1 MVQRGRLGLGLGM
14 AALAAAGLPVAA
26 LAKAQANGQ
35 PASILPAAP
44 AQQKPAPQQT
54 PAAAPQIQPAPV
66 ATATPGAAQTPQPAP
81 TPVPVPI
88 SQLKVLPID
97 EPVMA
102 WSKGNAQALLAVIE
116 KIDAEGLIPADY
128 QPEKLRAAIAAG
140 EGTALDAQAS
150 KSFAWLAEDM
160 RDGRTRMQSR
170 LQWYVIDRDV
180 ETNSITQL
188 MTSALASGDVGGT
201 IMGLAPT
208 HPDYA
213 ALKALYAATP
223 KTDKARKTIQI
234 NLDRWRWLPR
244 EMGKYYLLTN
254 LPEFQLRLTVDNSII
269 RSYRTVVGKPGKTAT
284 PNLAETV
291 QNVVFNPTWTVPQS
305 IVVGEGL
312 GARLLANPRQAA
324 RENYKVTKNKDGT
337 VTVVQQPGDG
347 NSLGRMK
354 IDMPNPHAI
363 YLHDTPSKSL
373 FNTPVRAYSH
383 GCVRTE
389 RAVEL
394 GMTIAILGAGLTP
407 EQAVQHNLSGKYTKV
422 PLTKTFPVYLTY
434 FTMATGI
441 DGKMGKF
448 ADIYG
453 RDVPVLASFAKPR
466 EAWNGQRQTS
476 EKVVKLDNPL

>member
-1 MVQRGRLGLGLGM
+1 L
-14 AALAAAGLPVAA
+14 ALAALLAMPVAA
-26 LAKAQANGQ
+26 GAAAQPQN
-35 PASILPAAP
+35 ILPPSPAPTAAP
-44 AQQKPAPQQT
+44 TTAPAVP
-54 PAAAPQIQPAPV
+54 PAPV
-66 ATATPGAAQTPQPAP
+66 PA
-81 TPVPVPI
+81 VPAVA
-88 SQLKVLPID
+88 PID

-102 WSKGNAQALLAVIE
+102 WTGADAAALLGVIE
-116 KIDAEGLIPADY
+116 KIDADGLNPADY
-128 QPEKLRAAIAAG
+128 EPERLRAAIATGPGA
-140 EGTALDAQAS
+140 ALDAQAS
-150 KSFAWLAEDM
+150 RSFAWLVEDM
-160 RDGRTRMQSR
+160 RDGRTRMTDR
-170 LQWYVIDRDV
+170 LQWFVVDPDV
-180 ETNSITQL
+180 DKSP
-188 MTSALASGDVGGT
+188 TSALMKAALENHDVAGT
-201 IMGLAPT
+201 IAGIAPT

-213 ALKALYAATP
+213 ALKALLAATP
-223 KTDKARKTIQI
+223 ATQKAARNLIRI

-284 PNLAETV
+284 PNLAEQV

-312 GARLLANPRQAA
+312 GARLWGNPKQAA
-324 RENYKVTKNKDGT
+324 REGYKVTKAKDGT
-337 VTVVQQPGDG
+337 ITVVQQPGDR

-363 YLHDTPSKSL
+363 YLHDTPSKAL

-394 GMTIAILGAGLTP
+394 GMTMAILGAGITP
-407 EQAVQHNLSGKYTKV
+407 QQAVDYNMSGKYTKV
-422 PLTKTFPVYLTY
+422 PMTKTFPVYLTY

-453 RDVPVLASFAKPR
+453 RDVPVLASFAKARAP
-466 EAWNGQRQTS
+466 WTGQRTS
-476 EKVVKLDNPL
+476 TEKVIKLDNPL

>member
-1 MVQRGRLGLGLGM
+1 MVHRGKTGLGFGVGL
-14 AALAAAGLPVAA
+14 AALGAVCLPGTASAAQNAA
-26 LAKAQANGQ
+26 QPATPPAQKPATGQ
-35 PASILPAAP
+35 PVSILPAP
-44 AQQKPAPQQT
+44 TAQPT
-54 PAAAPQIQPAPV
+54 PAATATPAPQIQPAPV
-66 ATATPGAAQTPQPAP
+66 AAPVP
-81 TPVPVPI
+81 TPPAMPT
-88 SQLKVLPID
+88 VLPVD

-102 WSKGNAQALLAVIE
+102 WPVADAQALLAVIE
-116 KIDAEGLIPADY
+116 KVDADGLIPADY
-128 QPEKLRAAIAAG
+128 EPAKLRAAIAAG
-140 EGTALDAQAS
+140 PGAALDAQAS

-170 LQWYVIDRDV
+170 LQWYVVDKDV
-180 ETNSITQL
+180 EKSSISGV
-188 MTSALASGDVGGT
+188 MAAALANHDIAGT
-201 IMGLAPT
+201 IAALAPT
-208 HPDYA
+208 HPDYV
-213 ALKALYAATP
+213 ALKALYVATP
-223 KTDKARKTIQI
+223 KADKARKLIQI

-254 LPEFQLRLTVDNSII
+254 LPEFQLRLTVDNTII

-312 GARLLANPRQAA
+312 GARLWANPKAAA
-324 RENYKVTKNKDGT
+324 RENYKITKNKDGT
-337 VTVVQQPGDG
+337 FTVVQQPGDG

-363 YLHDTPSKSL
+363 YLHDTPSKAL

-394 GMTIAILGAGLTP
+394 GMTMAILGAGLTP
-407 EQAVQHNLSGKYTKV
+407 EQAVQYSLSGKYTKV
-422 PLTKTFPVYLTY
+422 PMTKTFPVYLTY

-466 EAWNGQRQTS
+466 EAWNGQRTTS
-476 EKVVKLDNPL
+476 EKVIKLDNPL

>member
-1 MVQRGRLGLGLGM
+1 MAFRGNSGLGLGGTL
-14 AALAAAGLPVAA
+14 AALAMASL
-26 LAKAQANGQ
+26 
-35 PASILPAAP
+35 PASAI
-44 AQQKPAPQQT
+44 AQTVTQTAPQPQST
-54 PAAAPQIQPAPV
+54 PSAVPD
-66 ATATPGAAQTPQPAP
+66 AAQPVPAL
-81 TPVPVPI
+81 TPVPAPPPKP
-88 SQLKVLPID
+88 SETAPLPV
-97 EPVMA
+97 EKPVMA
-102 WSKGNAQALLAVIE
+102 WNVEQASQLASVIE
-116 KIDAEGLIPADY
+116 KIGAEGLIPADY
-128 QPEKLRAAIAAG
+128 EPDKLRAAILAG
-140 EGTALDAQAS
+140 PGTALDEQAS
-150 KSFAWLAEDM
+150 RSFTWLAEDM

-170 LQWYVIDRDV
+170 LQWYLVDKDV
-180 ETNSITQL
+180 DTNSVTGL
-188 MTSALASGDVGGT
+188 MTKALETGDVTGT

-223 KTDKARKTIQI
+223 KANKAARALIQV

-254 LPEFQLRLTVDNSII
+254 LPEFQLRLTVDNNII
-269 RSYRTVVGKPGKTAT
+269 RSYKTVVGKPGRTAT
-284 PNLAETV
+284 PNLAEQV
-291 QNVVFNPTWTVPQS
+291 EAVVFNPTWTVPQS

-312 GARLLANPRQAA
+312 GPRLLANPKQAA
-324 RENYKVTKNKDGT
+324 REGYKVTKLKDGMI
-337 VTVVQQPGDG
+337 VVVQQPGDG

-363 YLHDTPSKSL
+363 YLHDTPSKAL

-394 GMTIAILGAGLTP
+394 GMTMAILGAGLTP
-407 EQAVQHNLSGKYTKV
+407 QQAVDYNLSGKYTKV
-422 PLTKTFPVYLTY
+422 PMTKTFPVYLTY

-466 EAWNGQRQTS
+466 EPWNGQRITS
-476 EKVVKLDNPL
+476 EKVIKLDNPI

>member
-1 MVQRGRLGLGLGM
+1 MAHRGIGVTGSHAGSLVF
-14 AALAAAGLPVAA
+14 AALLAMPGAAA
-26 LAKAQANGQ
+26 AQPQN
-35 PASILPAAP
+35 ILPPAP
-44 AQQKPAPQQT
+44 APTATPAPA
-54 PAAAPQIQPAPV
+54 PAVPPAPV
-66 ATATPGAAQTPQPAP
+66 ATPTVPA
-81 TPVPVPI
+81 VPAVA
-88 SQLKVLPID
+88 PID
-97 EPVMA
+97 EPVMT
-102 WSKGNAQALLAVIE
+102 WSRADAAALLGAIE
-116 KIDAEGLIPADY
+116 KVDADGLISSDY
-128 QPEKLRAAIAAG
+128 EPDKLRAAIAAG
-140 EGTALDAQAS
+140 EGAALDAQAS
-150 KSFAWLAEDM
+150 RSFAWLVEDM
-160 RDGRTRMQSR
+160 RDGRTRMTDR
-170 LQWYVIDRDV
+170 LQWFVVDPDV
-180 ETNSITQL
+180 DKHP
-188 MTSALASGDVGGT
+188 TSALMTAALASHDVAGT
-201 IMGLAPT
+201 IAGIAPN

-213 ALKALYAATP
+213 ALKAQLAATP
-223 KTDKARKTIQI
+223 AAQKAARSLIRI

-284 PNLAETV
+284 PNLAEQV

-312 GARLLANPRQAA
+312 GPRLWGNPRQAA
-324 RENYKVTKNKDGT
+324 REGYKVTKAKDGT
-337 VTVVQQPGDG
+337 ITVVQQPGDR

-363 YLHDTPSKSL
+363 YLHDTPSKAL

-394 GMTIAILGAGLTP
+394 GMTMAILGAGLTP
-407 EQAVQHNLSGKYTKV
+407 QQAVDYNLSGKYTKV
-422 PLTKTFPVYLTY
+422 PMTKIFPVYLTY

-453 RDVPVLASFAKPR
+453 RDVPVLASFAKARAP
-466 EAWNGQRQTS
+466 WTGQRTS
-476 EKVVKLDNPL
+476 TEKVIKLDNPL

>member
-1 MVQRGRLGLGLGM
+1 MVNRVIMGLGLGVGM
-14 AALAAAGLPVAA
+14 AALAAAGLPGTAFAA
-26 LAKAQANGQ
+26 QQQHQ
-35 PASILPAAP
+35 PVSILPEP
-44 AQQKPAPQQT
+44 TPQPSPTAQPSN
-54 PAAAPQIQPAPV
+54 APQIQPAPV
-66 ATATPGAAQTPQPAP
+66 ATPSPTATPTPTPPAP
-81 TPVPVPI
+81 TTPM
-88 SQLKVLPID
+88 VLPID

-102 WSKGNAQALLAVIE
+102 WTMDDAKALLGVIE
-116 KIDAEGLIPADY
+116 KIGADGLIPADY
-128 QPEKLRAAIAAG
+128 QPEKLRTAMLAG
-140 EGTALDAQAS
+140 PGAELDAQAS
-150 KSFAWLAEDM
+150 RAFAWLAEDM

-170 LQWYVIDRDV
+170 LQWYVVDKDV
-180 ETNSITQL
+180 ETNSITGL
-188 MTSALASGDVGGT
+188 MTAALANHDVAGT
-201 IMGLAPT
+201 IAGLAPT
-208 HPDYA
+208 HPDYE

-223 KTDKARKTIQI
+223 KANKAARALIQV

-254 LPEFQLRLTVDNSII
+254 LPEFELRLTVDNSII

-291 QNVVFNPTWTVPQS
+291 EAVVFNPTWTVPQS

-312 GARLLANPRQAA
+312 GARLAGNPRQAA
-324 RENYKVTKNKDGT
+324 REGYKVTKNKDGT
-337 VTVVQQPGDG
+337 YLVVQQPGDN

-363 YLHDTPSKSL
+363 YLHDTPSKAL

-394 GMTIAILGAGLTP
+394 GMTMAILGAGLTP
-407 EQAVQHNLSGKYTKV
+407 EQAVQYNLSGKYTKV
-422 PLTKTFPVYLTY
+422 PMTKTFPVYLTY

-448 ADIYG
+448 ADI
-453 RDVPVLASFAKPR
+453 
-466 EAWNGQRQTS
+466 
-476 EKVVKLDNPL
+476 

>member
-1 MVQRGRLGLGLGM
+1 MVHRGKTGLGFGVGLAALGAACLPG
-14 AALAAAGLPVAA
+14 AALAAQNAA
-26 LAKAQANGQ
+26 APAAQKPAAGQ
-35 PASILPAAP
+35 PASILPA
-44 AQQKPAPQQT
+44 PAPQPVPTASAT
-54 PAAAPQIQPAPV
+54 PAPQIQPAPV
-66 ATATPGAAQTPQPAP
+66 ATPAP
-81 TPVPVPI
+81 PPPPAVPT
-88 SQLKVLPID
+88 VLPVD

-102 WSKGNAQALLAVIE
+102 WPVADAQALLAVIE
-116 KIDAEGLIPADY
+116 AIDADGLIPADY
-128 QPEKLRAAIAAG
+128 EPAKLRAAIAAG
-140 EGTALDAQAS
+140 PGAALDAQAS
-150 KSFAWLAEDM
+150 KAFAWLAEDM

-170 LQWYVIDRDV
+170 LQWFVVDKDV
-180 ETNSITQL
+180 EKSSISGV
-188 MTSALASGDVGGT
+188 MAAALASHDIAGA
-201 IMGLAPT
+201 IAALAPI
-208 HPDYA
+208 HPDYL

-223 KTDKARKTIQI
+223 KANKAARNLIQA

-254 LPEFQLRLTVDNSII
+254 LPEFQLRLTVDNTII

-312 GARLLANPRQAA
+312 GARLAANPKQAA

-337 VTVVQQPGDG
+337 FTVVQQPGDG

-363 YLHDTPSKSL
+363 YLHDTPSKAL

-394 GMTIAILGAGLTP
+394 GMTMAILGAGLTP
-407 EQAVQHNLSGKYTKV
+407 EQAVQYNLSGKYTKV
-422 PLTKTFPVYLTY
+422 PMTKTFPVYLTY

-466 EAWNGQRQTS
+466 EAWNGQRTTS
-476 EKVVKLDNPL
+476 EKVIKLDNPL